1 MPGRRVPLWQ
11 LAVAAAALIAPRSP
25 CGSPWKRI
33 SSAHPAWLAAHKAD
47 FILGPVFIGLYWLRR
62 RPGSRFGPLL
72 IGC

>member
-1 MPGRRVPLWQ
+1 MLGRRVSLFPL
-11 LAVAAAALIAPRSP
+11 AMAAAALIAPRSP

-47 FILGPVFIGLYWLRR
+47 FMLGPVFIGLYRLRR
-62 RPGSRFGPLL
+62 RPGSRFGPRL